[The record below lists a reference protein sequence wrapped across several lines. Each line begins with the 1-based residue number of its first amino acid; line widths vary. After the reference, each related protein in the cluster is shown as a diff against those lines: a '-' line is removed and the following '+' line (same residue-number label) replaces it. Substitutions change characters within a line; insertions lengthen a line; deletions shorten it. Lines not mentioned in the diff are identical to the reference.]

1 MLYNYSEILKLY
13 KNDYNLLNAI
23 KSKKYLKLS
32 VAYTQTR
39 EIIIISMN
47 YC

>member
-23 KSKKYLKLS
+23 KSKKIFKIERGIYS
-32 VAYTQTR
+32 DQR
-39 EIIIISMN
+39 NN
-47 YC
+47 YNKYELL